1 MKMYHLTLHLSGISQ
16 LGRMPRDYP
25 LASLLHAEYFLLEIR
40 TTARETNMDLWAKDT
55 GIKSSKLGLWR
66 MKTLLRTKKDGLL
79 SEATYLFVFSFG
91 NVGGK
96 ATILWLPALRGK
108 QTVFRKLSP
117 QELHSLSESLI
128 PCSLTLGA
136 LGAESYPTWT

>member
-1 MKMYHLTLHLSGISQ
+1 MKMYHLTLHLLGISQ

-40 TTARETNMDLWAKDT
+40 TTARQNIMDLSAKDT
-55 GIKSSKLGLWR
+55 GGKSYKLGRWR
-66 MKTLLRTKKDGLL
+66 MKTFLRTKKDGLL

-96 ATILWLPALRGK
+96 ATILWLPALQRANK
-108 QTVFRKLSP
+108 QHSESSHCKLHH
-117 QELHSLSESLI
+117 LFESLI
-128 PCSLTLGA
+128 PCCLTLGD
-136 LGAESYPTWT
+136 LGVESYPTLT